1 VGLVVVVVG
10 LVEVQS
16 ILHGI
21 RSHRRLRH
29 RVVGD
34 ARERVQAELPAIA
47 AALGRDGPPGW
58 DAAAALALSSSLA
71 AEVEVFDESARPLLS
86 RPTPAPVAHWPK
98 PAEREELRGPGLLCV
113 AVQSGP
119 ALRVLSYVPFSSQG
133 RALLLRL
140 STPAPDLEEDLHERQ
155 RVLIGHLAALSVLLL
170 AGALAAL
177 PLGPPASAPA
187 SRALDAYEQAME
199 RLRDR
204 GEEMS
209 REHQAERRRMAE
221 EIRDKEA
228 LARAGELAA
237 GIVHEVRN
245 GLGTILGYARLLE
258 RGPADA
264 AEAGQRIREEC
275 ETLETVVRRF
285 MDFVKRET
293 LDQAPFDLGRMLSRV
308 VAREFRGRS
317 GTRVVLEGAD
327 AGSLVGDEELL
338 ERAFE
343 NLVRNAAEAAG
354 PGGHV
359 WIRAARE
366 GDAARITVAD
376 DGPGMPPEQ
385 MASQRPFYSTKPG
398 GLGLGLP
405 IALKIVRL
413 HGGELGLAERPP
425 RGLAVTVRLPG
436 HGQEGEYGVTIG
448 SETVGRGRRD
458 GADGKTDNRRR
469 IKE

>member
-16 ILHGI
+16 ILQGI
-21 RSHRRLRH
+21 RSHQRLRK
-29 RVVGD
+29 RVV
-34 ARERVQAELPAIA
+34 ATVRERVQADLPAMA
-47 AALGRDGPPGW
+47 AALGTEGTAGW
-58 DAAAALALSSSLA
+58 DGAASLALSSALA
-71 AEVEVFDESARPLLS
+71 TEVEVFDDFGRPLLS

-98 PAEREELRGPGLLCV
+98 PREREDLRGAGLLCI

-119 ALRVLSYVPFSSQG
+119 ALRVLSYVPFSSRG

-155 RVLIGHLAALSVLLL
+155 QVLIGHLAALSVLLL
-170 AGALAAL
+170 AGALAIV
-177 PLGPPASAPA
+177 PLGPRGPAAPA
-187 SRALDAYEQAME
+187 RALDAYEQAME

-209 REHQAERRRMAE
+209 REHQAERRRME
-221 EIRDKEA
+221 DEIRDKDA
-228 LARAGELAA
+228 MARAGELTA

-245 GLGTILGYARLLE
+245 GLGTIIGYARLLE
-258 RGPADA
+258 RGPAEA

-293 LDQAPFDLGRMLSRV
+293 LDLAPFDLGRMLSRV
-308 VAREFRGRS
+308 VAREFRGRP
-317 GTRVVLEGAD
+317 GIRVALEGAE
-327 AGSLVGDEELL
+327 AGALLGDEELL

-343 NLVRNAAEAAG
+343 NLVRNAADAAG
-354 PGGHV
+354 PRGHV
-359 WIRAARE
+359 WVRIARE
-366 GDAARITVAD
+366 GEAARVTIAD
-376 DGPGMPPEQ
+376 DGPGISAERR
-385 MASQRPFYSTKPG
+385 AELRPFFTTKAG

-413 HGGELGLAERPP
+413 HGGELGLGERPP

-436 HGQEGEYGVTIG
+436 RPAE
-448 SETVGRGRRD
+448 
-458 GADGKTDNRRR
+458 A
-469 IKE
+469 